1 MELLVVPV
9 SLWEVLLD
17 SNILVPRLAGGP
29 GRRGLCP
36 GPRDWDGGR
45 WTVGREEV
53 GRGEEEG
60 GTLQGRRLVA
70 GVTGM
75 LDVG

>member
-1 MELLVVPV
+1 MFWAL
-9 SLWEVLLD
+9 
-17 SNILVPRLAGGP
+17 RL
-29 GRRGLCP
+29 
-36 GPRDWDGGR
+36 GR
-45 WTVGREEV
+45 WTGGREEV

>member
-1 MELLVVPV
+1 MSWAL
-9 SLWEVLLD
+9 
-17 SNILVPRLAGGP
+17 RLG
-29 GRRGLCP
+29 
-36 GPRDWDGGR
+36 W
-45 WTVGREEV
+45 WTGGREEV
-53 GRGEEEG
+53 GRREEEG

>member
-1 MELLVVPV
+1 MFWAL
-9 SLWEVLLD
+9 
-17 SNILVPRLAGGP
+17 RL
-29 GRRGLCP
+29 
-36 GPRDWDGGR
+36 GR
-45 WTVGREEV
+45 WTGGREEV

-70 GVTGM
+70 RVTGM